1 MKRRVLAYV
10 EALLLLWMMGLMA
23 YLLHTLA
30 GGPTEVILVAIPIMF
45 LFIQMV
51 LTQFEVTRL
60 NREVAKLRAE
70 MHGEE

>member
-10 EALLLLWMMGLMA
+10 ETLLLLWIVGLMS
-23 YLLHTLA
+23 YLVHIIF
-30 GGPTEVILVAIPIMF
+30 GGPTEVILVAIAAMF
-45 LFIQMV
+45 LFTQMV